1 VPVSF
6 GSPPSNALA
15 KHGAAS
21 AKDSKDSKE
30 ATSRRRMAKRNLP
43 IQYTENIERKRTRQ
57 RDQEAWVAT
66 STTVLLK
73 VVALALGLD
82 KVPQALKSI

>member
-1 VPVSF
+1 
-6 GSPPSNALA
+6 
-15 KHGAAS
+15 
-21 AKDSKDSKE
+21 
-30 ATSRRRMAKRNLP
+30 MAKRNLP

-57 RDQEAWVAT
+57 HDQEAWVAT